1 MIWNKGHFYIT
12 ETAHASLTNL
22 VPDKHVSSH
31 QRQELLCL
39 GSCCAGSPR
48 TSWTLGVLYDSPQV
62 TKSERIINPIHRQC
76 GANHKQ
82 TVSVRKH
89 FKYLT
94 FIIFIP
100 ANIFFSKYPLKKKK
114 KVSSCLRSCQRRS
127 TQKLS
132 MLESKGHRF
141 LSQSSEFLSVHIL
154 LWALWE
160 GCPSKSMCSFEK
172 TKSSQR
178 ISLYHR
184 F

>member
-100 ANIFFSKYPLKKKK
+100 ANNFFSKYPLKKKK
-114 KVSSCLRSCQRRS
+114 KSILLSEILPEKVYSEIKHVGIKRSQIS
-127 TQKLS
+127 
-132 MLESKGHRF
+132 ESK
-141 LSQSSEFLSVHIL
+141 
-154 LWALWE
+154 LWV
-160 GCPSKSMCSFEK
+160 P
-172 TKSSQR
+172 
-178 ISLYHR
+178 
-184 F
+184 

>member
-1 MIWNKGHFYIT
+1 MGNLCTFLSILLWTSKCSKNKVYLQRRSEYGMMIWNKGHFYIT

-114 KVSSCLRSCQRRS
+114 KKYPLVWDPAREGLLRN
-127 TQKLS
+127 
-132 MLESKGHRF
+132 
-141 LSQSSEFLSVHIL
+141 
-154 LWALWE
+154 
-160 GCPSKSMCSFEK
+160 
-172 TKSSQR
+172 
-178 ISLYHR
+178 
-184 F
+184 